1 MSVPGNPVVDVL
13 ENGAVCLGPQAVC
26 DGYAVGRPFRIQTHV
41 HDDHMGDFDTSKG
54 LQRLYMS
61 PPTRALLIA
70 ERDAELEYRDNLIAV
85 QPNTSRHLPDG
96 SVLRLLPSGHMLGSS
111 QVALELPSGTQCGY
125 SGDFGWPLDQVIQVE
140 QLVVDSTY
148 GNPGSVRQY
157 SQDEAEARLLEV
169 VCERLRYGSVHI
181 KAHRATIERVLHVIS
196 GNVGVPL
203 LGSARLRREIRVYQD
218 HGFAVGDLYAVDSDM
233 GRQAIRAR
241 SFVRLYSK
249 GDGYGNELPEGT
261 TIECSAFMVPA
272 DEPLLRFSSRAYRVA
287 LSNHADFEGTL
298 AFVKAT
304 GARTVVTDNTRNHG
318 IDLAVAI
325 NAHLDGVRAEPS
337 TNAPVR
343 F

>member
-1 MSVPGNPVVDVL
+1 MHQCERLAERASRREYANTSQRMSVPGNPVVDVL

-85 QPNTSRHLPDG
+85 QPNTPRRLPDG

-157 SQDEAEARLLEV
+157 SQDEAE
-169 VCERLRYGSVHI
+169 S
-181 KAHRATIERVLHVIS
+181 
-196 GNVGVPL
+196 
-203 LGSARLRREIRVYQD
+203 SA
-218 HGFAVGDLYAVDSDM
+218 
-233 GRQAIRAR
+233 
-241 SFVRLYSK
+241 
-249 GDGYGNELPEGT
+249 
-261 TIECSAFMVPA
+261 
-272 DEPLLRFSSRAYRVA
+272 SR
-287 LSNHADFEGTL
+287 G
-298 AFVKAT
+298 
-304 GARTVVTDNTRNHG
+304 
-318 IDLAVAI
+318 
-325 NAHLDGVRAEPS
+325 GVRAPPLRLGAYQGPQRDDRACVACRRRQSWGTVTWERTIVS
-337 TNAPVR
+337 GDSCLSGSWIRRRGIGRYRLGSGASSDQGAFLCSVVFERRWLRERTAGRDDHRV
-343 F
+343 